1 MDDRS
6 CEKVLIVEA
15 CQASWLIYLTAT
27 LGGSFPVMVK
37 MAPPWYRTALQS
49 FDEKQRSPFDLY
61 PDGHPMD
68 TKVIVNGL
76 ETRVYGLDDVRK
88 SNAQYLGWRMTGKG
102 LRQLQISLVCK
113 YESKTFELLS

>member
-1 MDDRS
+1 
-6 CEKVLIVEA
+6 
-15 CQASWLIYLTAT
+15 
-27 LGGSFPVMVK
+27 
-37 MAPPWYRTALQS
+37 
-49 FDEKQRSPFDLY
+49 
-61 PDGHPMD
+61 MD

>member
-1 MDDRS
+1 
-6 CEKVLIVEA
+6 
-15 CQASWLIYLTAT
+15 
-27 LGGSFPVMVK
+27 
-37 MAPPWYRTALQS
+37 
-49 FDEKQRSPFDLY
+49 
-61 PDGHPMD
+61 MD

-88 SNAQYLGWRMTGKG
+88 SNARYLGWRMTGKG